1 MAAVAI
7 DMVSPVN
14 PPRTGKLPRLCHF
27 TALHTELK
35 SRSYYM
41 QFMPLAAGGTKVRYV
56 SPAGIRGRHHR
67 VDFVALPKRR
77 GWLRHLLAIPSLLNV
92 LRKQRAGLYHF
103 QDLELLPAALLLKLL
118 FRKRVVFDCYEDFPS
133 MALTM
138 RNTPPLLR
146 PVAASI
152 VAAAVRLAAHTFD
165 GLMTADPLTLR
176 KMARSGRCHKIT
188 FYNFPNLD
196 VFPPPA
202 ADPAKDFDIVYRGGL
217 SERAG
222 TWVLLDAMR
231 LVTLRGLAAR
241 LLLIGYCDDAKVEAA
256 LRERIRGLGLSAHVE
271 LMKRIPH
278 DKMAQTLSRARIGIS
293 PLQDIPK
300 FRINIPVKVFEYWAC
315 GLPVIASDL
324 PPIRP
329 FFKNV
334 NGGLLFQPAAA
345 SALAHSIG
353 WMLEHP
359 EISARMGQNGRDAV
373 VHRFNHHRELQK
385 LRRFFALIAA
395 DVH

>member
-7 DMVSPVN
+7 ETASPVKPERSN
-14 PPRTGKLPRLCHF
+14 KLPRLCHF

-35 SRSYYM
+35 SRSFYM
-41 QFMPLAAGGTKVRYV
+41 QFMPLAAGGTRVRYV

-77 GWLRHLLAIPSLLNV
+77 GWLRHLLAIPSLLNL

-103 QDLELLPAALLLKLL
+103 QDLELLPTALLLKLL
-118 FRKRVVFDCYEDFPS
+118 LRKRVVFDCYEDFAS

-138 RNTPPLLR
+138 RNAPLLLR
-146 PVAASI
+146 SVAASMVSAGLR
-152 VAAAVRLAAHTFD
+152 VAVHSFD
-165 GLMTADPLTLR
+165 GVMTADPLTLR
-176 KMARSGRCHKIT
+176 KMARTGRCHKIT

-196 VFPPPA
+196 VFPPLA
-202 ADPAKDFDIVYRGGL
+202 AEPAKDFDIVYRGGL

-222 TWVLLDAMR
+222 TWVLLDGMR
-231 LVTLRGLAAR
+231 LLALRGKSAR
-241 LLLIGYCDDAKVEAA
+241 LLLIGYCDDSAVEAA
-256 LRERIRGLGLSAHVE
+256 LRERIRELDLAGHVE

-278 DKMAQTLSRARIGIS
+278 DEMAQALSRARIGIS
-293 PLQDIPK
+293 PLQDVPK
-300 FRINIPVKVFEYWAC
+300 FRVNIPVKVFEYWAC

-334 NGGLLFQPAAA
+334 NGGLLFQPADA
-345 SALAHSIG
+345 SALAHSMG
-353 WMLEHP
+353 WMLDHP
-359 EISARMGQNGRDAV
+359 EISSRMGRNGRDAV

-385 LRRFFALIAA
+385 LRRFFALVVA
-395 DVH
+395 DAH

>member
-7 DMVSPVN
+7 EMASAVN
-14 PPRTGKLPRLCHF
+14 APRTRTLPRLCHF

-41 QFMPLAAGGTKVRYV
+41 QFMPLAAGGARVRYV

-77 GWLRHLLAIPSLLNV
+77 GWLSHLLAIPSLLNV

-103 QDLELLPAALLLKLL
+103 QDLELLPAALFLKLL
-118 FRKRVVFDCYEDFPS
+118 LRKRVVFDCYEDFPS

-138 RNTPPLLR
+138 RKAPALLR
-146 PVAASI
+146 PVAAFI
-152 VAAAVRLAAHTFD
+152 AAAGLRLAALTFD
-165 GLMTADPLTLR
+165 GVMTADPLTLR
-176 KMARSGRCHKIT
+176 KFARAGRCHKIT

-196 VFPPPA
+196 VFPPLGAEPT
-202 ADPAKDFDIVYRGGL
+202 KDFDIVYRGGL

-222 TWVLLDAMR
+222 TWVLLDAIR
-231 LVTLRGLAAR
+231 LLALQGKPAR
-241 LLLIGYCDDAKVEAA
+241 LLLIGYCDDAKVEVA
-256 LRERIRGLGLSAHVE
+256 LRERIRSLALSGQVE

-278 DKMAQTLSRARIGIS
+278 DQMAQALSRARIGVS

-300 FRINIPVKVFEYWAC
+300 FRLNIPVKVFEYWAC

-334 NGGLLFQPAAA
+334 YGGLLFQPEAS

-359 EISARMGQNGRDAV
+359 EILARMGQNGRAAV

-385 LRRFFALIAA
+385 LRRFFVLVAA
-395 DVH
+395 DHR